1 MVLFHSLQERLDI
14 ITDFPVEQKEVQ
26 STTQPS
32 CFNFFNVN
40 LIQGQGQKIILL

>member
-26 STTQPS
+26 STNEP
-32 CFNFFNVN
+32 FLF
-40 LIQGQGQKIILL
+40 